1 QLAYIMHTSGSTG
14 TPKGIAATHQGVV
27 DLALDPCWEITA
39 QDRILLQAPH
49 AFDGST
55 YELWA
60 PLLAGATIVT
70 APPGHITDATT
81 LHTLTRQHHLT
92 RISLTAGLF
101 RVIAENDP
109 AAFNTLKE
117 ITTGGDIIPPEAVHA
132 VLTAC
137 PHTTVRTTYGPTE
150 ITMCA
155 THTPWHHHDTL
166 PPTTPL
172 GQPLTGTHLTI
183 LDNHLQP
190 TPPGVTGELYIA
202 GTGLARGYTH
212 NPALTAT
219 HFTANPHGTPGERIY
234 RTGDLARWEHNGT
247 LTFHG
252 RTDHQIKI
260 RGYRIEPAEIETALT
275 NQPGVTQ
282 ATTTIHTTP
291 NGDKQ
296 LTAYYTGTTT
306 PTHLRTTLTT
316 TLPDYLIPTHL
327 IPLTTWPLTTN
338 GKLDHTQL
346 PTPQPT
352 TTGRP
357 PRTPHEQTLATLF
370 TETLNLTTITID
382 DNFFDLGGHSLLAI
396 RLTNRINTTLNTH
409 TTIHTLFQHPTI
421 ADL

>member
-1 QLAYIMHTSGSTG
+1 TPETPVPVLMNRGAALVIALLAILKAGAAYLPLHLAHPTDRMHTITTNNTSPVLLTDPTHQHHPYTTTQPPTRQTITINPTHNSAMDGPVDGDLDSIAGDGLDSVALPTVLPSQLAYIMHTSGSTG

-81 LHTLTRQHHLT
+81 LHTLTQQHHLT

-234 RTGDLARWEHNGT
+234 RTGDLARWEHNG
-247 LTFHG
+247 
-252 RTDHQIKI
+252 
-260 RGYRIEPAEIETALT
+260 
-275 NQPGVTQ
+275 
-282 ATTTIHTTP
+282 
-291 NGDKQ
+291 
-296 LTAYYTGTTT
+296 
-306 PTHLRTTLTT
+306 
-316 TLPDYLIPTHL
+316 
-327 IPLTTWPLTTN
+327 
-338 GKLDHTQL
+338 
-346 PTPQPT
+346 
-352 TTGRP
+352 
-357 PRTPHEQTLATLF
+357 
-370 TETLNLTTITID
+370 
-382 DNFFDLGGHSLLAI
+382 
-396 RLTNRINTTLNTH
+396 
-409 TTIHTLFQHPTI
+409 
-421 ADL
+421 